1 VNKLQAYVLS
11 YLILLAAFILQTTV
25 VPHLKIFGVQPD
37 LILIVV
43 VTYAFLYGPV
53 AGSIA
58 GFFGGILQDMV
69 LIRGIG
75 FNALGKAI
83 MGYLGGMVEKAM
95 FADNI
100 ILIMIAIFLATI
112 LNQLIYSGLFFLIGE
127 KIHLWSTFL
136 TLILP
141 SAVYNAVLAP
151 FIYHLL
157 YRIVVFD
164 KKAPVFK

>member
-1 VNKLQAYVLS
+1 MQAYVLS

-25 VPHLKIFGVQPD
+25 VPHLKVLGVQPD

-43 VTYAFLYGPV
+43 VTYAFLFGPV

-58 GFFGGILQDMV
+58 GFFGGLLQDLV
-69 LIRGIG
+69 LIRGVG

-83 MGYLGGMVEKAM
+83 MGYLGGMVERAI

-100 ILIMIAIFLATI
+100 LLMMIAIFLATI

-127 KIHLWSTFL
+127 RINIWSTFL

-141 SAVYNAVLAP
+141 SAAYNALLVP
-151 FIYHLL
+151 FVYHLL
-157 YRIVVFD
+157 LRTIVFD

>member
-1 VNKLQAYVLS
+1 MQAYVLS

-25 VPHLKIFGVQPD
+25 APHLKILGVQPD

-43 VTYAFLYGPV
+43 VTYSFLYGPV

-58 GFFGGILQDMV
+58 GFIGGILQDLV
-69 LIRGIG
+69 LIRGVG

-83 MGYLGGMVEKAM
+83 MGYLGGMVEKAI
-95 FADNI
+95 FADNVM
-100 ILIMIAIFLATI
+100 LMMIAIFLATI
-112 LNQLIYSGLFFLIGE
+112 LNQLIYSGLFFLVGE
-127 KIHLWSTFL
+127 KVRLWSTFR

-141 SAVYNAVLAP
+141 SAAYNAVLAP
-151 FIYHLL
+151 LVYHLL
-157 YRIVVFD
+157 HRIVVFD